1 MICSGFLYL
10 RQDPVSQADILLPA
24 HSGVRHLS
32 GVFRD
37 LIGVSWPV
45 ELQRHRASA
54 WAMVDLHFFNFIP
67 QYLQLGC
74 FLVGNIAFL
83 IAWLIGLYTWVLV
96 ARIIIE
102 MIQSFSRSFTPPKWF
117 YMIAEPIFMI
127 TDPPVKLLRKVIP
140 PLPLGN
146 VRLDLSVLVL
156 FFILTILQSLVRFL
170 PF

>member
-1 MICSGFLYL
+1 M
-10 RQDPVSQADILLPA
+10 
-24 HSGVRHLS
+24 
-32 GVFRD
+32 
-37 LIGVSWPV
+37 
-45 ELQRHRASA
+45 
-54 WAMVDLHFFNFIP
+54 
-67 QYLQLGC
+67 
-74 FLVGNIAFL
+74 GNIAFL

-140 PLPLGN
+140 PLPMGN